1 MSVGGQC
8 SIFGGVADQTD
19 RAPADNDN
27 GWRLGRVAAS
37 DSQSAL
43 QLTLSGDS
51 YNACWITSNTTA
63 ATQQLWAS
71 FCKQRQPQLTGTYD
85 FYSPTSGRETI
96 KRKY

>member
-1 MSVGGQC
+1 
-8 SIFGGVADQTD
+8 VADQTD

-43 QLTLSGDS
+43 QLTLSSDS
-51 YNACWITSNTTA
+51 DNACWITSNTTA
-63 ATQQLWAS
+63 ATQQLWTS

-85 FYSPTSGRETI
+85 NLLFAHEWPRNNKTKVLI
-96 KRKY
+96 IN